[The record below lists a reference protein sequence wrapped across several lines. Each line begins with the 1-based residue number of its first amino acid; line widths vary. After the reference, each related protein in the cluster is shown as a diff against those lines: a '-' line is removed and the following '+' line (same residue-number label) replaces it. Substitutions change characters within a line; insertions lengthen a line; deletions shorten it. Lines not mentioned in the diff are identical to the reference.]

1 MKERGAKIPVLTA
14 YSYHMARLL
23 DSAGIPLLLV
33 GDSGAMVEGGSANTL
48 PATVE
53 EMLLYTRAVVRGSEC
68 AFVVSDM
75 PFGSYQVSIEEA
87 LGNACRFIK
96 EGGAEAVKVEGGIRS
111 APVIK
116 AIVGIDVPVMA
127 HVGLT
132 PQSIHAMGG
141 YKVQGVS
148 GEQATVIIE
157 DARAVEEAGAFA
169 VVLEGIPADL
179 AREITAMLDI
189 PTIGIGAGPCCDGQV
204 LVVNDM
210 LGLTAGTKLPRFV
223 KRYADLDKVITRS
236 VERYIEDVERGSFPG
251 RKHSYR

>member
-1 MKERGAKIPVLTA
+1 
-14 YSYHMARLL
+14 
-23 DSAGIPLLLV
+23 
-33 GDSGAMVEGGSANTL
+33 
-48 PATVE
+48 
-53 EMLLYTRAVVRGSEC
+53 
-68 AFVVSDM
+68 
-75 PFGSYQVSIEEA
+75 
-87 LGNACRFIK
+87 
-96 EGGAEAVKVEGGIRS
+96 
-111 APVIK
+111 
-116 AIVGIDVPVMA
+116 MA